1 MNAINFNEID
11 VEFKFDVKDY
21 NDIYSA
27 LIVDPKAI
35 REVILTKESK
45 EILAKIA
52 EYIVEIGP
60 RPDRITAKLST
71 RVSVKQD
78 ILTKINIRVNEINT
92 FTKKH
97 NIRAT
102 QFQAAFP
109 DLIVKARLV
118 IKNNGGNLQRFVPD
132 NILPILY
139 QFPGSGPI
147 VPEDLRDENHYG
159 LFNIA
164 LTKALSQGTQD
175 VNWTIVQKSLEWV
188 IRVED
193 LEEDKVKE
201 VQKEK
206 EKKEVKSS
214 KKQPK
219 DRS

>member
-92 FTKKH
+92 FTKK
-97 NIRAT
+97 T
-102 QFQAAFP
+102 Q
-109 DLIVKARLV
+109 
-118 IKNNGGNLQRFVPD
+118 
-132 NILPILY
+132 Y
-139 QFPGSGPI
+139 
-147 VPEDLRDENHYG
+147 
-159 LFNIA
+159 
-164 LTKALSQGTQD
+164 
-175 VNWTIVQKSLEWV
+175 
-188 IRVED
+188 
-193 LEEDKVKE
+193 
-201 VQKEK
+201 
-206 EKKEVKSS
+206 
-214 KKQPK
+214 
-219 DRS
+219 